1 MATTKFATFLHT
13 RTNKITRL
21 LIYVVLE
28 WTLIFLLLLNSL
40 FSYLIHKFALYF
52 GLKPPCLFC
61 SRLDHH
67 LDSQKTTQN
76 NFSSY
81 TKFICEQHATEIS
94 KIGYC
99 SSHKKLFESKIVCDG
114 CCSSSFS
121 EQHDAPLFKWM
132 KEIGIVEEIED
143 EKNDTIKKCCCCDKI
158 ISHRK
163 DSSTSP
169 YIDFMANLI
178 TERELDGCFPDHDIV
193 TNQRDSLSFD
203 QFDSGYQVLDD
214 GEEDEV
220 EDDDEEKEDEIEEED
235 DDVGLEEEKQP
246 LLSINDDNNMI
257 VTNQNVCSDMLP
269 QHIEFYIDHD
279 DYRLI
284 PVEIAANSVSFGSNG
299 KESKL
304 GGVKLD
310 EEDEMNQHLEE
321 FDNQVDFVFEGDE
334 LRACCKVIAKQL
346 SSIQEEE
353 EEQDTLNEQ
362 VEAAVEV
369 SQECEVEKSPL
380 DSQELDDA
388 VRTIEN
394 LSVLQEKEEED
405 EANPDQV
412 EVAAEVMVETTAEV
426 TTEVEKLP
434 LDNQE
439 LVDVNRGIENLSIL
453 QLQEISL
460 QGYKEDTESHC
471 RRDEIGE
478 ENENLTQEALI
489 ENSAITGNGFC
500 EVSHTSMQLL
510 STDEN
515 ENVTEVEAE
524 AQIKNEKIPEVYE
537 IEEQKVSESYEI
549 EEDKIP
555 ETPTCLESLDFQN
568 KIQVLGTTGSLT
580 EESIDGSIISE
591 NEIGDGA
598 TLIQKLKLELQ
609 SERKTLRELYAELE
623 EERNASAIA
632 ANQTLAMINR
642 LQEDKATMQMEAL
655 QYQRMM
661 EEQSEY
667 DQEALQ
673 MMNELMVKREKEKQE
688 LEKELEVY
696 RKKLLDFEEREK
708 IRILSRRME
717 GSLRSRNSSASCSY
731 GEESDGLSIDL
742 NHEVKDHE
750 EESGGISLHCG
761 EENGHHDT
769 PSDEVLNLQDSLV
782 GFEDERQSILEQL
795 KVLEEKLFTLA
806 EEEEEDIDEFNEE
819 NGGENGITHMN
830 GKHQERLIN
839 GSMQKRLLP
848 LFDEVE
854 MLDGKEEGFDTVVDK
869 SSITKFELEKKRLA
883 IEEEVDHVYERLH
896 ALEAD
901 REFLKH
907 CIGSL
912 KKGDKGLDLLQE
924 ILQHLRDLKNVELH
938 VMKNIDPCASV

>member
-1 MATTKFATFLHT
+1 MATAKFATFLHK
-13 RTNKITRL
+13 RSNKITRL

-28 WTLIFLLLLNSL
+28 WTLIILLLLNSL
-40 FSYLIHKFALYF
+40 FSYLILKFALYF
-52 GLKPPCLFC
+52 GLKQPCLFC

-67 LDSQKTTQN
+67 FDSQKTTKN
-76 NFSSY
+76 NLSSY

-99 SSHKKLFESKIVCDG
+99 SSHRKLFESKIVCDG
-114 CCSSSFS
+114 CCSSSQ
-121 EQHDAPLFKWM
+121 QHDAPLFKWM
-132 KEIGIVEEIED
+132 KEIGIVEQVED
-143 EKNDTIKKCCCCDKI
+143 EKGSIKKCCCCDGI
-158 ISHRK
+158 INPK
-163 DSSTSP
+163 KESSTSP

-178 TERELDGCFPDHDIV
+178 TERELDGCFPDDDIGDIV
-193 TNQRDSLSFD
+193 INQRDLLSFD
-203 QFDSGYQVLDD
+203 QFDSGYQVLDY
-214 GEEDEV
+214 GEE
-220 EDDDEEKEDEIEEED
+220 DEEKEDEIEEEEDDD
-235 DDVGLEEEKQP
+235 DDVGLEEEKEP
-246 LLSINDDNNMI
+246 LLNINDDNTIININNNMI
-257 VTNQNVCSDMLP
+257 VTTQNLCSDMLP

-284 PVEIAANSVSFGSNG
+284 PVEIAGNSVTFGSKD

-310 EEDEMNQHLEE
+310 EEDEMNEILEE
-321 FDNQVDFVFEGDE
+321 FGNQVDFVFEGDE
-334 LRACCKVIAKQL
+334 LIRGCCKQL

-353 EEQDTLNEQ
+353 EEQASL
-362 VEAAVEV
+362 
-369 SQECEVEKSPL
+369 
-380 DSQELDDA
+380 
-388 VRTIEN
+388 
-394 LSVLQEKEEED
+394 
-405 EANPDQV
+405 DQV
-412 EVAAEVMVETTAEV
+412 EVAAEVIVEVAAEV
-426 TTEVEKLP
+426 TEDVMVEEVDKLP
-434 LDNQE
+434 FDNQMD
-439 LVDVNRGIENLSIL
+439 VVNRGIENSSIL

-460 QGYKEDTESHC
+460 PAYKEEMGSPWS
-471 RRDEIGE
+471 RDEIGE
-478 ENENLTQEALI
+478 NNEILTPEALI
-489 ENSAITGNGFC
+489 QVDEHPIPCKIEISQITDNGFC
-500 EVSHTSMQLL
+500 EVSGISMQLL
-510 STDEN
+510 STDQNDPEQ
-515 ENVTEVEAE
+515 EAE
-524 AQIKNEKIPEVYE
+524 GQIESEKIPQEYE
-537 IEEQKVSESYEI
+537 IEEQKVPENYGT
-549 EEDKIP
+549 EEDKIS
-555 ETPTCLESLDFQN
+555 ETPTSLENLNFQKKN
-568 KIQVLGTTGSLT
+568 QVLGRRGSVT

-591 NEIGDGA
+591 NEVGDGA
-598 TLIQKLKLELQ
+598 TLIETLKLELQ
-609 SERKTLRELYAELE
+609 SERKTLRALYVELE

-717 GSLRSRNSSASCSY
+717 GSMKSRNSSASCSY

-742 NHEVKDHE
+742 NHEVKDQE

-761 EENGHHDT
+761 EENGLQDT

-806 EEEEEDIDEFNEE
+806 EEEEEEEEDIEEFNEE
-819 NGGENGITHMN
+819 NGGENGITNVN

-854 MLDGKEEGFDTVVDK
+854 MLDGKEEGFGMVVDK

-938 VMKNIDPCASV
+938 VMKNIDPCALV